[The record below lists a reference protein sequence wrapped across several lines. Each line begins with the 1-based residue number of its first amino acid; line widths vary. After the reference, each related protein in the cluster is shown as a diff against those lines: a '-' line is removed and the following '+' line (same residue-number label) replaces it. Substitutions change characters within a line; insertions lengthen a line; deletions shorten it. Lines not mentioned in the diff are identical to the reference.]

1 METKKIN
8 CDILELLKIL
18 NTLRGK
24 ILISSTAIN
33 QEEMIIGR
41 NAIREALLAGREIDS
56 ILLAKGTR
64 DGALNSIL
72 KKAKE
77 RRIPVKETENK
88 KLDLLCGNA
97 RHQGILAMVAAHEY
111 STIEDI
117 FNVAKQRNEPPFIVI
132 ADGITDPHNLGAI
145 IRTAE
150 CAGAH
155 GVIIPAR
162 RAVGLNFTV
171 AKAAAGALE
180 HVKVARVTNLSATLD
195 ELKKR
200 GVWVYGA
207 DMDGKNYCEEDLT
220 GAVALVVGSE
230 GFGISRLV
238 KEKCDAILSIP
249 LCGKINSL
257 NASVAAGVIMCEVS
271 RQRLGLVAK

>member
-1 METKKIN
+1 MLSQISFRGI
-8 CDILELLKIL
+8 ILEKHGV
-18 NTLRGK
+18 R
-24 ILISSTAIN
+24 N
-33 QEEMIIGR
+33 QEKMLIGR
-41 NAIREALLAGREIDS
+41 NAIKEALLAGREIDCLLIANSTRNGTLSS
-56 ILLAKGTR
+56 IK
-64 DGALNSIL
+64 

-77 RRIPVKETENK
+77 LKVPIKETDSK

-97 RHQGILAMVAAHEY
+97 SHQGVIATMAAQEY
-111 STIEDI
+111 STVDDI
-117 FNVAKQRNEPPFIVI
+117 FDVASQKNESPFIII
-132 ADGITDPHNLGAI
+132 ADEIADPHNLGAL

-180 HVKVARVTNLSATLD
+180 HIRVARVTNISVTLD

-200 GVWVYGA
+200 DLWVYGA

-238 KEKCDAILSIP
+238 KEKCDVILSIP

>member
-1 METKKIN
+1 MSNWDFK
-8 CDILELLKIL
+8 
-18 NTLRGK
+18 
-24 ILISSTAIN
+24 N
-33 QEEMIIGR
+33 QNEMIMGR
-41 NAIREALLAGREIDS
+41 NAIREAMLAGREVDS

-64 DGALNSIL
+64 NGAINSIL

-77 RRIPVKETENK
+77 LRIPVKETDNK

-97 RHQGILAMVAAHEY
+97 RHQGIIAMVAAHEY

-117 FNVAKQRNEPPFIVI
+117 FNAAKQKNEPPFIVI

-271 RQRLGLVAK
+271 RQRLGLVSK

>member
-1 METKKIN
+1 MTTK
-8 CDILELLKIL
+8 
-18 NTLRGK
+18 
-24 ILISSTAIN
+24 N
-33 QEEMIIGR
+33 QEEILIGR

-56 ILLAKGTR
+56 ILTASRTR
-64 DGALNSIL
+64 NAAINSIL
-72 KKAKE
+72 RKAKE
-77 RRIPVKETENK
+77 LRVPVKETDNK
-88 KLDLLCGNA
+88 KLDLLCGKAN
-97 RHQGILAMVAAHEY
+97 HQGIIAMTAAHEY

-117 FNVAKQRNEPPFIVI
+117 FNIAKQKNELPFIIV
-132 ADGITDPHNLGAI
+132 ADGIADPHNLGAI

-155 GVIIPAR
+155 GVIIPTR

-200 GVWVYGA
+200 GVWIYGA

-220 GAVALVVGSE
+220 GAAALVVGSE

-238 KEKCDAILSIP
+238 KEKCDVILSIP

>member
-1 METKKIN
+1 MEKYSAK
-8 CDILELLKIL
+8 
-18 NTLRGK
+18 
-24 ILISSTAIN
+24 N
-33 QEEMIIGR
+33 QNEMLIGR

-56 ILLAKGTR
+56 ILIAKGTR
-64 DGALNSIL
+64 NGAINSVL

-77 RRIPVKETENK
+77 LRVPVKETDNK
-88 KLDLLCGNA
+88 KLDLLCGQA
-97 RHQGILAMVAAHEY
+97 SHQGIIAMVAAHEY
-111 STIEDI
+111 STIDDI
-117 FNVAKQRNEPPFIVI
+117 FNIAKQKNESPFIIV
-132 ADGITDPHNLGAI
+132 ADGIADPHNLGAI

-155 GVIIPAR
+155 GVIIPTR

-180 HVKVARVTNLSATLD
+180 HVKIARVTNISATLD

-200 GVWVYGA
+200 GVWIYGA
-207 DMDGKNYCEEDLT
+207 DRDGKNYCQEDLT

-238 KEKCDAILSIP
+238 KEKCDVILSIP
-249 LCGKINSL
+249 LCGKVNSL
-257 NASVAAGVIMCEVS
+257 NASVAAGVIMCEIS